1 MSPRPKTGP
10 RPQRVEVHDAIGA
23 LLERTIRAL
32 GGTTEIRIRLREY
45 TLGVLEL
52 VGVDTGGVTVTS
64 TATPK
69 ASRRR
74 LRRPGHDEDV

>member
-10 RPQRVEVHDAIGA
+10 RPQRVEVDEAIDA
-23 LLERTIRAL
+23 LLESTVGAL
-32 GGTTEIRIRLREY
+32 GGTEAIRQRLREY

-52 VGVDTGGVTVTS
+52 VGVDTGGVSVTS

-69 ASRRR
+69 AGRRR